1 MNNDINITKDIERLL
16 SERRLTSALDLL
28 ENSVTA
34 DSSLW
39 EIKTEIARLRESYT
53 FMTRYALDGMPDP
66 GRAAL
71 YDEIEASIRSV
82 ADSLVRHM
90 RVAEASTLYF
100 NTLRYAGMQ
109 RDENISS
116 LMDEYRRVNDK
127 LSLSVLAEN
136 VEQAQRELT
145 LRAEGLEKRI
155 FNLVWISYPLSVDD
169 QTALDSIVEDKALPV
184 YFKSLV
190 TGAIVLGLLEY
201 YDERRMRLLMDAY
214 ESKEAELSV
223 RALCGLLIGMWCYR
237 DRPMSKR
244 LRDRFDAMAET
255 PGWVDDVKMI
265 QLQFIRARETE
276 RISRKLTD
284 EVIPTMM
291 KLKPEIDKIK
301 NIPLD
306 SESIEMNPEWEE
318 LLEKSGVA
326 DRLKELQEIQEDG
339 GDVLMGTFSKLK
351 TFPFFNDISN
361 WFLPFHSSHSLMTG
375 NFDASTR
382 MLFEMIVSAPMFCNS
397 DKFSVILSLCQ
408 VPESQRRLMT
418 DQLKAHSEQM
428 AQIKLSELNADKK
441 GREGIANKLVQDL
454 YRFFKLFRR
463 KGEFKDPFNTSL
475 NLVAH
480 PLLQVVFDDAE
491 TLQLVGEFYFK
502 RRYYIDAFD
511 IFDKLSYKM
520 PPSAEFFQKMGYCR
534 QALGD
539 ISGAV
544 RFYEQSELL
553 NADSRWTMRR
563 LASCYKNLHKW
574 DKALPYYQKLAELKP
589 DDANLALNIG
599 YCMMETGDY
608 DGALKHF
615 FKAEFLNGESEKS
628 TRPIAWCSLLEG
640 DYERGRKYVGI
651 LLSGTPSAEDY
662 LNAGHLELLTGH
674 LNEAV
679 DRYAASIAA
688 RNFDV
693 EAFMNAMRADA
704 YLTARAKDVDE
715 LLMGIVIDSSI
726 TRARELGCSYY
737 DNRGNN
743 KQ

>member
-1 MNNDINITKDIERLL
+1 MNNALNITKEIERLL
-16 SERRLTSALDLL
+16 SARRLTPAFDLL

-34 DSSLW
+34 DPSLW
-39 EIKTEIARLRESYT
+39 EAKAEVARLRESYA

-71 YDEIEASIRSV
+71 YDELVESIRSLADRLTRNSRV
-82 ADSLVRHM
+82 AD
-90 RVAEASTLYF
+90 ASTLYF
-100 NTLRYAGMQ
+100 NTLRYSNMQ
-109 RDENISS
+109 RGESISS
-116 LMDEYRRVNDK
+116 LISEYRRVNDR

-145 LRAEGLEKRI
+145 LRAEDLEKRI
-155 FNLVWISYPLSVDD
+155 FNLLWTSYPMSVDD
-169 QTALDSIVEDKALPV
+169 QTALAGVMDDKALPS
-184 YFKSLV
+184 YFKSLMV
-190 TGAIVLGLLEY
+190 GAIALGLLEY
-201 YDERRMRLLMDAY
+201 YDERRMRLLMDCY
-214 ESKEAELSV
+214 ESSDTELSI
-223 RALCGLLIGMWCYR
+223 RALCGLLIGMWTHR
-237 DRPMSKR
+237 DRPMSRKMR
-244 LRDRFDAMAET
+244 SRFDALVEL
-255 PGWVDDVKMI
+255 PGWADDVKMV

-284 EVIPTMM
+284 EVIPQMM
-291 KLKPEIDKIK
+291 KLKPEIDKLK
-301 NIPLD
+301 NQPMD
-306 SESIEMNPEWEE
+306 AESIEMNPEWEE

-375 NFDASTR
+375 TFDASTR

-397 DKFSVILSLCQ
+397 DKFSVILSLGQ

-418 DQLKAHSEQM
+418 DQLKAHSDQI
-428 AQIKLSELNADKK
+428 AQINLAELNIEKK
-441 GREGIANKLVQDL
+441 GREMIANKFVQDL

-480 PLLQVVFDDAE
+480 PLLQGVFDEAE

-502 RRYYIDAFD
+502 RKYYADSFD
-511 IFDKLSYKM
+511 IFNKLSYKM
-520 PPSAEFFQKMGYCR
+520 PPSAELFQKMGYCR
-534 QALGD
+534 QATGALED
-539 ISGAV
+539 AV
-544 RFYEQSELL
+544 RYYEQSELL

-563 LASCYKNLHKW
+563 LASCYRALRQW
-574 DKALPYYQKLAELKP
+574 DKALPYYRKLAEFKP

-599 YCMMETGDY
+599 YCLMETGNYKD
-608 DGALKHF
+608 ALQQF
-615 FKAEFLNGESEKS
+615 FKAEFLTGESEKS
-628 TRPIAWCSLLEG
+628 IRPIAWCSLLSG
-640 DYERGRKYVGI
+640 DYERGRKYLSI
-651 LLSGTPSAEDY
+651 LLSGTPTPEDY

-679 DRYAASIAA
+679 ERYAESIAA

-693 EAFMNAMRADA
+693 NAFTDAMKADA
-704 YLTARAKDVDE
+704 YLTSRAAGVDD
-715 LLMGIVIDSSI
+715 LLLGIVID
-726 TRARELGCSYY
+726 RAAARSRELGVPL
-737 DNRGNN
+737 
-743 KQ
+743 

>member
-1 MNNDINITKDIERLL
+1 MNNALNITKEIERLL
-16 SERRLTSALDLL
+16 SARRLTPAFDLL

-34 DSSLW
+34 DPSLW
-39 EIKTEIARLRESYT
+39 EAKAEVARLRESYA

-71 YDEIEASIRSV
+71 YDELVESIRSLADRLTRNSRV
-82 ADSLVRHM
+82 AD
-90 RVAEASTLYF
+90 ASTLYF
-100 NTLRYAGMQ
+100 NTLRYSNMQ
-109 RDENISS
+109 RGESISS
-116 LMDEYRRVNDK
+116 LISEYRRVNDR

-145 LRAEGLEKRI
+145 LRAEDLEKRI
-155 FNLVWISYPLSVDD
+155 FNLVWTSYPMSVDD
-169 QTALDSIVEDKALPV
+169 QTALADVMDDKALPS
-184 YFKSLV
+184 YFKSLMV
-190 TGAIVLGLLEY
+190 GAIALGLLEY
-201 YDERRMRLLMDAY
+201 YDERRMRLLMDCY
-214 ESKEAELSV
+214 ESSDTELSI
-223 RALCGLLIGMWCYR
+223 RALCGLLIGMWTHR
-237 DRPMSKR
+237 DRPMSRKMR
-244 LRDRFDAMAET
+244 SRFDALVEL
-255 PGWVDDVKMI
+255 PGWADDVKMV

-284 EVIPTMM
+284 EVIPQMM
-291 KLKPEIDKIK
+291 KLKPEIDKLK
-301 NIPLD
+301 NQPMD
-306 SESIEMNPEWEE
+306 AESIEMNPEWEE

-375 NFDASTR
+375 TFDASTR

-397 DKFSVILSLCQ
+397 DKFSVILSLGQ

-418 DQLKAHSEQM
+418 DQLKAHSDQI
-428 AQIKLSELNADKK
+428 AQINLAELNAEKK
-441 GREGIANKLVQDL
+441 GREMIANKFVQDL

-480 PLLQVVFDDAE
+480 PLLQGVFDEAE

-502 RRYYIDAFD
+502 RKYYADSFD
-511 IFDKLSYKM
+511 IFNKLSYKM
-520 PPSAEFFQKMGYCR
+520 PPSAELFQKMGYCR
-534 QALGD
+534 QATGALD
-539 ISGAV
+539 DAV
-544 RFYEQSELL
+544 RYYEQSELL

-563 LASCYKNLHKW
+563 LASCYRALRQW
-574 DKALPYYQKLAELKP
+574 DKALPYYRKLAEFKP

-599 YCMMETGDY
+599 YCLMETGNYKD
-608 DGALKHF
+608 ALQQF
-615 FKAEFLNGESEKS
+615 FKAEFLMGESEKS
-628 TRPIAWCSLLEG
+628 TRPIAWCSLLSG
-640 DYERGRKYVGI
+640 DYERVRKYLSI
-651 LLSGTPSAEDY
+651 LLSGTPTPEDY

-679 DRYAASIAA
+679 ERYAESIAA

-693 EAFMNAMRADA
+693 NAFTDAMKADA
-704 YLTARAKDVDE
+704 YLTSRAPGVDD
-715 LLMGIVIDSSI
+715 LLLGIVIDQAAARS
-726 TRARELGCSYY
+726 RELGV
-737 DNRGNN
+737 
-743 KQ
+743 QL